1 MKNLKLLIGYIAF
14 TLLATGCFLYFLF
27 PSEAFKGVVS
37 TYLQKMLP
45 GYQFQFDRLKPA
57 LPLGL
62 GFETVNVLQDDHKL
76 AKIDRLNVAPRIV
89 SLLSSRKTINYH
101 GRAYQGFLKGHMD
114 INASDK
120 SKQTDVFIKLADIQ
134 LSDITYLQE
143 RLGRK
148 VSGFLNADVDL
159 IDNNGPKRS
168 LKGKLDLA
176 DVRIELSNP
185 IINIQEV
192 VLNLVEAEFNVNKKV
207 FSLKRLEA
215 LGGQVEGNLT
225 GTVMIRKPMSMSRI
239 NLRGSIF
246 PQEVLLAGI
255 KNFLPGNLFKQQM
268 GDKGI
273 PIRIY
278 GTIEKPKFSFR

>member
-1 MKNLKLLIGYIAF
+1 MKKLKILLCYIAF
-14 TLLATGCFLYFLF
+14 TLVVTGCFLYFLF
-27 PSEAFKGVVS
+27 PSEVFRGVVS
-37 TYLQKMLP
+37 NYLLKMLP
-45 GYQFQFDRLKPA
+45 GYQIQFDRLQPV

-62 GFETVNVLQDDHKL
+62 AFEMVNVSQDEHRL

-89 SLLSSRKTINYH
+89 SLLSPRKTINYR
-101 GRAYQGFLKGHMD
+101 GNAYQGFLKGHMD
-114 INASDK
+114 VNTSDK
-120 SKQTDVFIKLADIQ
+120 SKQTDIFIKLADIQ
-134 LSDITYLQE
+134 LSDITYIQE

-148 VSGFLNADVDL
+148 VTGFLNADVDL

-192 VLNLVEAEFNVNKKV
+192 VLNLVEAEFNVNKQV

-215 LGGQVEGNLT
+215 MGGQVEGSLT
-225 GTVMIRKPMSMSRI
+225 GTVMIRKPMSKSRI

-255 KNFLPGNLFKQQM
+255 KDFLPGNIFKQQM

>member
-1 MKNLKLLIGYIAF
+1 MKNFKILIGYIAF
-14 TLLATGCFLYFLF
+14 TLLATGCFLYLLF

-37 TYLQKMLP
+37 TYFLKMLP
-45 GYQFQFDRLKPA
+45 GYQIQFERMQPV
-57 LPLGL
+57 LPLGF
-62 GFETVNVLQDDHKL
+62 GFESVDVLQDHHKL
-76 AKIDRLNVAPRIV
+76 AKIDRLNIAPRIV
-89 SLLSSRKTINYH
+89 SLLSSRKTINYN
-101 GRAYQGFLKGHMD
+101 GRAYQGHLKGHMD
-114 INASDK
+114 VNTSDK
-120 SKQTDVFIKLADIQ
+120 NKQTDVFIKLADIQ

-148 VSGFLNADVDL
+148 VSGFMNADVDL
-159 IDNNGPKRS
+159 MDNNGPKRS

-215 LGGQVEGNLT
+215 MGGQVEGSLT
-225 GTVMIRKPMSMSRI
+225 GTVMLRKPMGMSRI

-255 KNFLPGNLFKQQM
+255 KDFLPGNLFKQQM

>member
-1 MKNLKLLIGYIAF
+1 MKKLKLSLYYIAF
-14 TLLATGCFLYFLF
+14 TLVASGCFLYLLF
-27 PSEAFKGVVS
+27 PSETFKGVVS
-37 TYLQKMLP
+37 TYLLKMLP
-45 GYQFQFDRLKPA
+45 DYQIQFDRVQPV
-57 LPLGL
+57 LPLGIGL
-62 GFETVNVLQDDHKL
+62 ETVNVLQDGRKL
-76 AKIDRLNVAPRIV
+76 AKIDRINITPRII
-89 SLLSSRKTINYH
+89 SLFSSRKTINYQ
-101 GRAYQGFLKGHMD
+101 GNAYQGFLKGHMD
-114 INASDK
+114 VNASGK
-120 SKQTDVFIKLADIQ
+120 NTQTDVFLKLADIQ

-176 DVRIELSNP
+176 DVRIALSNP

-192 VLNLVEAEFNVNKKV
+192 ALNLVEAEFNVNKKV

-215 LGGQVEGNLT
+215 MGGQVEGNLT
-225 GTVMIRKPMSMSRI
+225 GTVMIRKPMGMSRI

-246 PQEVLLAGI
+246 PQAVLLAGI
-255 KNFLPGNLFKQQM
+255 KDLLPGNLFKQQM

>member
-1 MKNLKLLIGYIAF
+1 MKKLKISLYYIAY
-14 TLLATGCFLYFLF
+14 TLVAIGCFLYLLF
-27 PSEAFKGVVS
+27 PSETFKGVVS
-37 TYLQKMLP
+37 TYLLKMLP
-45 GYQFQFDRLKPA
+45 DYQIQFDRVQPV

-62 GFETVNVLQDDHKL
+62 GLETVNVLQDDRKM
-76 AKIDRLNVAPRIV
+76 AKIDRKNITPRII
-89 SLLSSRKTINYH
+89 SLFSSRKTINYQ
-101 GRAYQGFLKGHMD
+101 GNAYQGFLKGHMD
-114 INASDK
+114 VNASGK
-120 SKQTDVFIKLADIQ
+120 NTQTDVFLKLADIQ

-176 DVRIELSNP
+176 DVRIALSNP

-192 VLNLVEAEFNVNKKV
+192 ALNLVEAEFNVNKKV

-215 LGGQVEGNLT
+215 MGGQVEGNLT
-225 GTVMIRKPMSMSRI
+225 GTVMIRKPMGMSRI

-246 PQEVLLAGI
+246 PQAVLLAGI
-255 KNFLPGNLFKQQM
+255 KDLLPGNLYKQQM

-278 GTIEKPKFSFR
+278 GTSEKPKFSFR

>member
-1 MKNLKLLIGYIAF
+1 
-14 TLLATGCFLYFLF
+14 
-27 PSEAFKGVVS
+27 
-37 TYLQKMLP
+37 
-45 GYQFQFDRLKPA
+45 
-57 LPLGL
+57 
-62 GFETVNVLQDDHKL
+62 
-76 AKIDRLNVAPRIV
+76 
-89 SLLSSRKTINYH
+89 
-101 GRAYQGFLKGHMD
+101 MD
-114 INASDK
+114 VNASDK

-176 DVRIELSNP
+176 DVRIGLSNP

-225 GTVMIRKPMSMSRI
+225 GTVMIRRPMSMSRI

-255 KNFLPGNLFKQQM
+255 KDFLPGNLFKQQM